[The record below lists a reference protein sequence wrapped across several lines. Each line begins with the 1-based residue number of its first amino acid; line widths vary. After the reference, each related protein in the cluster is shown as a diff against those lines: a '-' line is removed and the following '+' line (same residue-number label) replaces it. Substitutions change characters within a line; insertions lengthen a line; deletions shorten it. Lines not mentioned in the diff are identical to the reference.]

1 MEHLQHCGI
10 LKTNINVTNM
20 SDTLAYINAHIDELR
35 GKYICVSNVHTTV
48 MSYENEHYRK
58 IQNGAVMALPD
69 GAPLSGYS
77 RIKGFKEAKRV
88 TGPDLMVEIFK
99 ISHQRGYR
107 HFFYGSTQRTLD
119 AMKAV
124 IDQDYPDMIVA
135 GMYAPPFRK
144 LTDEEDK
151 EIIALINDT
160 KPDFIWV
167 GLGAPKQEEWMHAHM
182 GKLNAVTI
190 GVGAG
195 FDYLAGYIKRA
206 PWIMQVLYMEWLY
219 RLVQDPKRLWKRYVT
234 TNVKFVKYIFKEE
247 KKKKT
252 RKTKRA

>member
-1 MEHLQHCGI
+1 
-10 LKTNINVTNM
+10 M